1 LLFNDIMNLPDFCCS
16 MIAGDGHVYGR
27 LGGGQLE
34 AQIIRP
40 QAGGGNSVSHCEQ
53 TAAHA

>member
-1 LLFNDIMNLPDFCCS
+1 MNLPDFCGS

-34 AQIIRP
+34 AQVIRP
-40 QAGGGNSVSHCEQ
+40 QAGGSNSVPNC
-53 TAAHA
+53 AHV